1 MYVWITLALLVLITV
16 SVLAL
21 VLPNLG
27 VKTIDDPK
35 EWSLESGTAKTE
47 KPNQTDFFIN
57 NQNALFRVF
66 YKIESLP
73 RTSVAY
79 DSSVGTAS
87 GLNPVTNNFDICTK
101 TNADA
106 CKHPGFIKLL
116 NFQDS
121 FYIELLQA
129 PDASRPGLPK
139 TQVCI
144 RTTAI
149 QKNAQNQNQQVTFL
163 ETFPIPPFPLQKWV
177 MLSVVRRGS
186 DFDIYYNDKMVS
198 SIKTTNVPYFSATS
212 ATFADKG
219 VKGVA
224 KYVHTLNKSYTPD
237 EVDADFNRNTDTNG
251 EPTAF
256 LFTNLDVKLCP
267 SGNCFSGPQIK
278 PANPLVDW
286 TSDYN

>member
-1 MYVWITLALLVLITV
+1 MYVWLTLAVLVLITV

-27 VKTIDDPK
+27 VKTIDDMS
-35 EWSLESGTAKTE
+35 EYNLEKGDAKTKAE
-47 KPNQTDFFIN
+47 QTDYFIK

-66 YKIESLP
+66 YKIDALP

-79 DSSVGTAS
+79 DTSVGTAA

-101 TNADA
+101 TNANM
-106 CKHPGFIKLL
+106 CKHPGFVKLL

-144 RTTAI
+144 TTTAI
-149 QKNAQNQNQQVTFL
+149 VKNQQNNNEQVTYL
-163 ETFPIPPFPLQKWV
+163 ETFPIPPFPIQKWV

-186 DFDIYYNDKMVS
+186 DFDIYYNNKLVS
-198 SIKTTNVPYFSATS
+198 SIKTTNVPNFTASA
-212 ATFADKG
+212 ATFAESG

-224 KYVHTLNKSYTPD
+224 KYVHTINKASTPD
-237 EVDADFNRNTDTNG
+237 EVASDYGRNTDTNG
-251 EPTAF
+251 EPTP
-256 LFTNLDVKLCP
+256 LFFANLNINLCP
-267 SGNCFSGPQIK
+267 SGNCFTGPEIR